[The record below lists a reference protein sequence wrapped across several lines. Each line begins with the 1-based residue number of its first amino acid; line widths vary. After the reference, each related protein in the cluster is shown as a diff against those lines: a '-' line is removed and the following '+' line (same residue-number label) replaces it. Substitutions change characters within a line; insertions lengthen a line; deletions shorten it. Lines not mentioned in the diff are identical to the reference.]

1 MIEVEA
7 SAPSRRELNKTATRE
22 AIAAA
27 ALDLLRSKGMGGFTA
42 DDVAM
47 QADVSR
53 RTFFNYFPSPEAA
66 LASHIQNYLEAV
78 MAELLARPEDEP
90 LLESARHALS
100 AVTDPAQLAPIAEI
114 FTLTQNS
121 APLARFE
128 LEAWDHCSEQMAAVA
143 ASKLSSAAK
152 TPLSNELYI
161 QTLVGSVMSG
171 GKAALRVWFTQ
182 TGAAIT
188 EESLATLR
196 ELLSD
201 AMAILQHG
209 FTH

>member
-1 MIEVEA
+1 
-7 SAPSRRELNKTATRE
+7 
-22 AIAAA
+22 
-27 ALDLLRSKGMGGFTA
+27 
-42 DDVAM
+42 
-47 QADVSR
+47 
-53 RTFFNYFPSPEAA
+53 
-66 LASHIQNYLEAV
+66 
-78 MAELLARPEDEP
+78 
-90 LLESARHALS
+90 
-100 AVTDPAQLAPIAEI
+100 
-114 FTLTQNS
+114 
-121 APLARFE
+121 RFE